1 MTAVGSGIAAWDI
14 VQYIPVRGLWLG
26 SSVKKLNNKAAP
38 EEGRG
43 SQRSG
48 GWCWRKTESVAQ
60 LLHQSPGP
68 S

>member
-1 MTAVGSGIAAWDI
+1 MTTVGSGIAAWDI
-14 VQYIPVRGLWLG
+14 VQYISVRGLWLG

-48 GWCWRKTESVAQ
+48 G
-60 LLHQSPGP
+60 
-68 S
+68 